1 MSQSGQGNEPQ
12 RHAYE
17 GIVLPAG
24 GGEPIVPER
33 HTAPAAGQPWGQPW
47 GPEQQQ
53 EERQRSGGGRSQY
66 EPQDQRHGQQDQR
79 HGQQDQRHGSQ
90 DQQYGQQDQRH
101 GQQDQQYGQQ
111 PPPQPR
117 YEPQQSRYEPQRHH
131 EPLPPAPGPMPLPAE
146 ETQVLPPQSPAPPAP
161 SSSDAEATQFM
172 APVAGGPLPPERP
185 SESTT
190 FLGRRTDGGPAPR
203 PPENADEQATQY
215 IAPVPGDGPA
225 PGRPSG
231 PPSAAA
237 PAPPPPG
244 HEPYGVRPGSPGDRQ
259 PPAEFDGLFRDSRA
273 ADGPDATQQMPR
285 FDQQSPPPPP
295 SRPQYGQQQF
305 QQPPAPHEAQ
315 APQGRAARRN
325 AERKRPLSPAALA
338 GIVIGGCVVAGLA
351 AGAALSGGG
360 DDGSGEDDKK
370 PVAASQSAGTEPSSA
385 ADPVKE
391 QAEALDALLA
401 DSNNSRE
408 AVIKAVQN
416 IGACKNLPKAASDLR
431 DAAKQRNE
439 LVTRL
444 GEISVDRLPEH
455 ASLTASLTSAWKAS
469 AAADNHYAAWADQ
482 VASGKGGCKGGK
494 AKVTGQTAKG
504 NTASGRATE
513 AKKKAAALWNP
524 IAKEHGLT
532 ERQYLQL

>member
-1 MSQSGQGNEPQ
+1 
-12 RHAYE
+12 
-17 GIVLPAG
+17 
-24 GGEPIVPER
+24 
-33 HTAPAAGQPWGQPW
+33 
-47 GPEQQQ
+47 
-53 EERQRSGGGRSQY
+53 
-66 EPQDQRHGQQDQR
+66 
-79 HGQQDQRHGSQ
+79 
-90 DQQYGQQDQRH
+90 
-101 GQQDQQYGQQ
+101 
-111 PPPQPR
+111 
-117 YEPQQSRYEPQRHH
+117 
-131 EPLPPAPGPMPLPAE
+131 
-146 ETQVLPPQSPAPPAP
+146 
-161 SSSDAEATQFM
+161 
-172 APVAGGPLPPERP
+172 
-185 SESTT
+185 
-190 FLGRRTDGGPAPR
+190 
-203 PPENADEQATQY
+203 
-215 IAPVPGDGPA
+215 
-225 PGRPSG
+225 
-231 PPSAAA
+231 
-237 PAPPPPG
+237 
-244 HEPYGVRPGSPGDRQ
+244 
-259 PPAEFDGLFRDSRA
+259 
-273 ADGPDATQQMPR
+273 MPR
-285 FDQQSPPPPP
+285 FDPQSPPPPP
-295 SRPQYGQQQF
+295 SRQQYGQQQF

-351 AGAALSGGG
+351 AGAALSGG
-360 DDGSGEDDKK
+360 DDGSGADDKK

-408 AVIKAVQN
+408 TVIKAVQN
-416 IGACKNLPKAASDLR
+416 IGACKNLSKAASDLR

-444 GEISVDRLPEH
+444 GEISVDRLPGH
-455 ASLTASLTSAWKAS
+455 ASLTTSLTSAWKAS

-524 IAKEHGLT
+524 IAKKHGLT

>member
-1 MSQSGQGNEPQ
+1 M
-12 RHAYE
+12 
-17 GIVLPAG
+17 LPAG

-47 GPEQQQ
+47 GPEQQ

-66 EPQDQRHGQQDQR
+66 EPQDQRHGQQDQ
-79 HGQQDQRHGSQ
+79 
-90 DQQYGQQDQRH
+90 
-101 GQQDQQYGQQ
+101 QYGQQ
-111 PPPQPR
+111 PPPQPQ
-117 YEPQQSRYEPQRHH
+117 YEPQQPQYESRQSPYEPQRHH
-131 EPLPPAPGPMPLPAE
+131 EPLPPAPGPMPLPLPAE

-161 SSSDAEATQFM
+161 PSSDAEATQLM

-203 PPENADEQATQY
+203 PPGNADEQATQY
-215 IAPVPGDGPA
+215 IAPVPGGGPA
-225 PGRPSG
+225 PGRSPG
-231 PPSAAA
+231 PPPAAA
-237 PAPPPPG
+237 PAPPAPG

-285 FDQQSPPPPP
+285 FDQQSPPPP

-305 QQPPAPHEAQ
+305 QQPPAPHEEQ

-351 AGAALSGGG
+351 AGAALSGG

-370 PVAASQSAGTEPSSA
+370 PVAASQSAGTEPPAA

-416 IGACKNLPKAASDLR
+416 IGACKNLPQAASDLR

>member
-17 GIVLPAG
+17 GIVLPSG
-24 GGEPIVPER
+24 GGEPLVPEQ
-33 HTAPAAGQPWGQPW
+33 HATPPAGQPWGQPW
-47 GPEQQQ
+47 GPERQREHQPQQ
-53 EERQRSGGGRSQY
+53 EQPPQQEPPQRPHY
-66 EPQDQRHGQQDQR
+66 EPQPPH
-79 HGQQDQRHGSQ
+79 
-90 DQQYGQQDQRH
+90 YEP
-101 GQQDQQYGQQ
+101 Q
-111 PPPQPR
+111 PPR
-117 YEPQQSRYEPQRHH
+117 YEPQQYEPQPDR
-131 EPLPPAPGPMPLPAE
+131 EPLPPAAGPIPLPAE
-146 ETQVLPPQSPAPPAP
+146 ETQMLPPQAPAPA
-161 SSSDAEATQFM
+161 DAEATQLISPM
-172 APVAGGPLPPERP
+172 AGGPLPPERP
-185 SESTT
+185 AESTT
-190 FLGRRTDGGPAPR
+190 FLGRRPGGPAPL
-203 PPENADEQATQY
+203 PPENGTDEQATQY
-215 IAPVPGDGPA
+215 LAPVPGDGPA
-225 PGRPSG
+225 PG
-231 PPSAAA
+231 
-237 PAPPPPG
+237 PPPG
-244 HEPYGVRPGSPGDRQ
+244 TAPVPPAPGRAPFGVRPGSPGDRQ

-273 ADGPDATQQMPR
+273 AETPDATQQMPR
-285 FDQQSPPPPP
+285 IDEQPPPPP
-295 SRPQYGQQQF
+295 SQPQYGQHQYGQQQYG
-305 QQPPAPHEAQ
+305 QPTAPHPGEP
-315 APQGRAARRN
+315 PQGRAARRN
-325 AERKRPLSPAALA
+325 AERKRPLSPVALA

-360 DDGSGEDDKK
+360 DQSGEDDDKK
-370 PVAASQSAGTEPSSA
+370 PVAASQSAGTEPSPA
-385 ADPVKE
+385 ADPVRE

-401 DSNNSRE
+401 DSNNSRD

-431 DAAKQRNE
+431 DAAKQRND

-444 GEISVDRLPEH
+444 GRISVDRLPGH